1 MFKRIFQTKFL
12 IKFQIFFK
20 SWPQNCTIT
29 EKSFNFN
36 NFHLYCFAI
45 VSLIVC
51 HNNKYLDVSA
61 IWKTFTTIHSLSDAL
76 SFRLCIYVSVANN
89 HYRHSVFM
97 YRWDGNRRE
106 VNRRAQINGRKMVE
120 MRRVR
125 LILSRLL

>member
-1 MFKRIFQTKFL
+1 MLKIFLKLTPKL
-12 IKFQIFFK
+12 H
-20 SWPQNCTIT
+20 NHR

-36 NFHLYCFAI
+36 NFHLYYFSI

-76 SFRLCIYVSVANN
+76 SFRLCVYVSVANN

-106 VNRRAQINGRKMVE
+106 VNRRAQINGGKMVE